1 MSALEIDVE
10 RTGAPMALMRLKNPD
25 DHATMRPAP
34 KPPRHGVAQN
44 ADTGLEPWDVID
56 FAPPPFSSDHQN
68 AAMAASMGFSHETVE
83 GAMRAIRGHA
93 MQIEPRIRLSA
104 TFAKPVGRATVEICL
119 RPANRSR
126 SSVTGNE
133 TDGTGGHRR

>member
-1 MSALEIDVE
+1 
-10 RTGAPMALMRLKNPD
+10 MALMRLENPD
-25 DHATMRPAP
+25 DHAAVRPAP

-44 ADTGLEPWDVID
+44 ADTRIEPWDVID

-68 AAMAASMGFSHETVE
+68 AAMAASMGLSHETVE
-83 GAMRAIRGHA
+83 GAMRALRGHA

-104 TFAKPVGRATVEICL
+104 TFAKPVGRATVETRL

-133 TDGTGGHRR
+133 TDGTGRHGR